1 MKLEIHKTI
10 EIIFPDAPG
19 VENESSGGG
28 QERWFV
34 RLPPV
39 LFLELSRFQ
48 YNTEKKTAEKIHNR
62 LEFPEQIFMDRYVA
76 ENKVIVRQKREEV
89 RALKEKRSVLKNRLD
104 KFTNYG
110 DSKLELPLI
119 LVKTLEFASGASSRG
134 LQQVMSLEKLF
145 QIQTSI
151 SSYLRSARVFS

>member
-10 EIIFPDAPG
+10 EIIFSDAPG
-19 VENESSGGG
+19 VENENSGGG

-104 KFTNYG
+104 KF
-110 DSKLELPLI
+110 
-119 LVKTLEFASGASSRG
+119 F
-134 LQQVMSLEKLF
+134 
-145 QIQTSI
+145 
-151 SSYLRSARVFS
+151 